1 MIYSALNGYVIHQGM
16 VTPFNKGCLAEATHT
31 ASDSCSDC
39 TAGHVYDDNML
50 PPRYPRRA
58 SKTYMRDDEASYKV
72 CIDLCYPRDQTG
84 RASCVRCADNMRA
97 LHPCRKR
104 ENPFRYGDEAVSQKL
119 QWCSVHD
126 SS

>member
-1 MIYSALNGYVIHQGM
+1 MIYSALNGHVIYQGM

-58 SKTYMRDDEASYKV
+58 SKTYMRPRTKSAL
-72 CIDLCYPRDQTG
+72 IDATQEIKQEEP
-84 RASCVRCADNMRA
+84 AA
-97 LHPCRKR
+97 
-104 ENPFRYGDEAVSQKL
+104 
-119 QWCSVHD
+119 
-126 SS
+126 